1 MPRAVLRASPIRAAG
16 QHVFSAMTGAAA
28 LVLTAWIAPHLW
40 QTVKDPWHAPSSA
53 LSSPYAT
60 PHGSAYAQ
68 GSGKPC
74 CPIGMKKRE
83 RVKEY
88 FPLQRAHDTDEDD
101 VPGAQCRVC
110 TSEGGVASTSGGP
123 RGKWSYG
130 GTPGSGL
137 VGELGND
144 PFGASNPWGYGSSYG
159 SSGAGSWGTP
169 TTTPGTTDPTTVT
182 TTTTD
187 DPAPPLPVE
196 PAPQLAPPPTP
207 VETTTPAETATAATA
222 AGTAD
227 PTTTTTATSTPH
239 GPSPIDAPPPEG
251 SSLAFPTPWKSS
263 LALCAAA
270 FALILFSRAVR
281 RALTLRHLARPFWS
295 ESFDQR
301 ISNHWERMLVG
312 LRDAG
317 LEPGKDEQPL
327 TFARR
332 VGIEGMEACATIL
345 ERVRHGVRVDAGDL
359 ANMSA
364 SAEAAF
370 RAARERAGLVGRATA
385 WLRPPTA

>member
-1 MPRAVLRASPIRAAG
+1 
-16 QHVFSAMTGAAA
+16 
-28 LVLTAWIAPHLW
+28 
-40 QTVKDPWHAPSSA
+40 
-53 LSSPYAT
+53 
-60 PHGSAYAQ
+60 
-68 GSGKPC
+68 
-74 CPIGMKKRE
+74 
-83 RVKEY
+83 
-88 FPLQRAHDTDEDD
+88 
-101 VPGAQCRVC
+101 
-110 TSEGGVASTSGGP
+110 
-123 RGKWSYG
+123 
-130 GTPGSGL
+130 

-227 PTTTTTATSTPH
+227 PATATATSTPH